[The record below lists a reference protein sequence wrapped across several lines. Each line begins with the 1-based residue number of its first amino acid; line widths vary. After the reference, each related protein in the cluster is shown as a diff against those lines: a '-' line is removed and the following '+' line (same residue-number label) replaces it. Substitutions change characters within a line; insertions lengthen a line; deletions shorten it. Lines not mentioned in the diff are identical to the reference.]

1 MPNMTEDE
9 FEKAMDRYELDN
21 EYSDYLVNKTDARIG
36 NGDDLIR
43 VMERGDYYD
52 SFKDYMTGE

>member
-1 MPNMTEDE
+1 MTEEE

-21 EYSDYLVNKTDARIG
+21 EYSEYLMNKTDARIY
-36 NGDDLIR
+36 NGDSLIR

-52 SFKDYMTGE
+52 DFKDYMTGEKA